1 MVLLV
6 RRYPHKLSKLI
17 LDHTSPPS
25 RREFKSIL
33 FIVCC
38 WSGFRLRVYVSCLY
52 ECFCQCECSLQLHSY
67 HLSNG
72 TIYGTGHCFALSR
85 ETFADVGGFTDLERR
100 VDDDHEI
107 ARRVRKAV
115 DIYLQ

>member
-1 MVLLV
+1 MSVFV
-6 RRYPHKLSKLI
+6 NANA
-17 LDHTSPPS
+17 
-25 RREFKSIL
+25 L
-33 FIVCC
+33 F
-38 WSGFRLRVYVSCLY
+38 
-52 ECFCQCECSLQLHSY
+52 SY
-67 HLSNG
+67 IPITYL
-72 TIYGTGHCFALSR
+72 TEPFTVTGHCFALSR